1 MPMYEY
7 HCPRCGARFER
18 IVSFTQADQ
27 VDCPECGTVK
37 AQRKVSKVALR
48 TAEGSS
54 SAAACAPSGGA

>member
-27 VDCPECGTVK
+27 VDCP
-37 AQRKVSKVALR
+37 
-48 TAEGSS
+48 
-54 SAAACAPSGGA
+54 